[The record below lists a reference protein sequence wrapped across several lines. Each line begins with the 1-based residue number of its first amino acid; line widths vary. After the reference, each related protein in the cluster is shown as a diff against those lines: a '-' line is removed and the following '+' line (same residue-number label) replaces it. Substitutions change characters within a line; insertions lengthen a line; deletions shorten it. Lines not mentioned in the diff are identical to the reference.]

1 MSLRSE
7 PAKTHHR
14 YAVDV
19 VCDPE
24 QTPMCHVEQTDRS
37 VQNMNTVG
45 YLYTSALQSVFGH
58 GVDCYNATVSEQ
70 NATVCVECFGDTYGE
85 HLPCEP
91 ILAEDL
97 KRGRLGPPNH
107 GPPEG
112 RFTWGGQ
119 GLDSSNTVEIRFFI
133 LIRFDA
139 CREHKVSGPVCQ
151 SCLQNCSF
159 LLQKIPNACRG
170 AYRMESDRSTGI
182 KTSRVEVVVVRTEI
196 GMFQSPRTATRVPFV
211 SLLFRLRNN
220 NTNQLVENAPTTVR
234 SLSTMICCETHS

>member
-1 MSLRSE
+1 MLRSRN
-7 PAKTHHR
+7 KTRQCAWNVLGTLTANTYLVNR
-14 YAVDV
+14 YWRKTSKEVDSG
-19 VCDPE
+19 P
-24 QTPMCHVEQTDRS
+24 QTT
-37 VQNMNTVG
+37 
-45 YLYTSALQSVFGH
+45 A
-58 GVDCYNATVSEQ
+58 
-70 NATVCVECFGDTYGE
+70 
-85 HLPCEP
+85 
-91 ILAEDL
+91 
-97 KRGRLGPPNH
+97 
-107 GPPEG
+107 PPEG
-112 RFTWGGQ
+112 RFTWWGQ

-220 NTNQLVENAPTTVR
+220 NTNQLVENPNYCTVTFNDDMLR
-234 SLSTMICCETHS
+234 NTQLADGRTIG